1 MSFLMSCPCLPAGT
15 LEVDATAA
23 LLSIVSILFFVC
35 PYGFAVV
42 ATIRVGNLLGAG
54 QTDQA
59 KLTSTHRSPPLTL
72 KLSCWSCALG

>member
-1 MSFLMSCPCLPAGT
+1 MRDMPLSDLILACAGT

-23 LLSIVSILFFVC
+23 LLSCVSVLFFAC

-54 QTDQA
+54 QTEQA
-59 KLTSTHRSPPLTL
+59 KLTSTSVPL
-72 KLSCWSCALG
+72 